1 MIIGVEYNTDTQIKF
16 MNEVDVY
23 EFFKFH
29 LFVIHFF
36 LYVWYIYST
45 KHHLTIFY
53 SEKKHYF
60 ICCK

>member
-36 LYVWYIYST
+36 LYV
-45 KHHLTIFY
+45 
-53 SEKKHYF
+53 
-60 ICCK
+60 